1 MGFEKIEQNTKDYI
15 KSVLLLSEQTPPTPA
30 PGPGPG
36 ATAWITPAKVGSGG
50 GTVVGGSSLYGTKA
64 TPKSGTRTYPK
75 VDSIEPEILLGKT
88 LIPGTTQTVTIDGG
102 KKAET
107 HDPDKVLNYMT
118 GLAQA
123 SSVLDVLDQMLSQS
137 PGIKLMMAN
146 QLRGAKMPSV
156 IAPGKTKTASEE
168 EIAKISTAV
177 QDQIKMLPGG
187 VGDALTMVSDL
198 IGTPEMK
205 KNKLLQKTMQ
215 YSIATTPFEITD
227 PFAGMRRGIELMGG
241 KEIRKN
247 IARIQDAQTRGA
259 QTGMGHP
266 SGFGIF

>member
-15 KSVLLLSEQTPPTPA
+15 KSVLLLSEQTPPAGSTGPTAPPRLTPA
-30 PGPGPG
+30 RGGSGSGTSVG
-36 ATAWITPAKVGSGG
+36 APSRHGFKAYPTTPSKKYFDGITP
-50 GTVVGGSSLYGTKA
+50 
-64 TPKSGTRTYPK
+64 
-75 VDSIEPEILLGKT
+75 DILLGKT
-88 LIPGTTQTVTIDGG
+88 LIPGTTQIMTVDGG
-102 KKAET
+102 EKVET
-107 HDPDKVLNYMT
+107 HDPQKVLNYMT

-146 QLRGAKMPSV
+146 QLRGAKMPV
-156 IAPGKTKTASEE
+156 TIAPSETKTASQE
-168 EIAKISTAV
+168 EISKISTGV

-205 KNKLLQKTMQ
+205 KNKLLQKTME

-247 IARIQDAQTRGA
+247 IARIQDTQTRGA

>member
-36 ATAWITPAKVGSGG
+36 ATAWFSPTRGGSGK
-50 GTVVGGSSLYGTKA
+50 GTGTTVGGSSGKA
-64 TPKSGTRTYPK
+64 TPRSGTRTYPK
-75 VDSIEPEILLGKT
+75 VDSIQPDILLGKT
-88 LIPGTTQTVTIDGG
+88 LIPGTTQTVTLPTGE
-102 KKAET
+102 KAET
-107 HDPDKVLNYMT
+107 HDSQKVLNYMT

-123 SSVLDVLDQMLSQS
+123 SSTLDVLDQMLSQS
-137 PGIKLMMAN
+137 PGIKLLMAN
-146 QLRGAKMPSV
+146 QLRGKTMPATL
-156 IAPGKTKTASEE
+156 APGSAKTASQE
-168 EIAKISTAV
+168 EISKISTAV

-247 IARIQDAQTRGA
+247 IARIQDTQTRGA